1 MAVVAYAH
9 IELHGE
15 VPFIAGTSTRVAE
28 LAKEHMTVA
37 HDPAELH
44 RRHPELSMGQ
54 IHGALAYYFDHQCE
68 VDAGIEE
75 ERKVQEELRLQHGD
89 FTALLRQKLRS
100 QGLGAS

>member
-28 LAKEHMTVA
+28 LVREHMTDA
-37 HDPAELH
+37 RDPTALH
-44 RRHPELSMGQ
+44 LRHPELSMAQ
-54 IHGALAYYFDHQCE
+54 IHGALAYYFDHQPE
-68 VDAGIEE
+68 LDAVIEE
-75 ERKVQEELRLQHGD
+75 ERHVHEELRVQHGD

-100 QGLGAS
+100 QGLGAG